1 LEADQDDENEEA
13 GDMNDEEINDILAR
27 SDEEAVLFREM
38 DVRRDREA
46 QEAWK
51 AAGNRGRHPLP
62 LIQLEELPDCYR
74 TDEPFEVADAV
85 DEIEG
90 RGQRRRTV
98 VNYNDG
104 LDDDQW
110 AMALED
116 GEDVNEVADRNRRF
130 ESAVGTPIPE
140 ASESKR
146 GRGRGRRGRPRLN
159 EEDGAPNGKRKR
171 AKAASVT
178 PSINDDEEERDLV
191 GPLWCLVALDAELHH
206 RNVARR
212 RRKTFQDQSKRG

>member
-1 LEADQDDENEEA
+1 
-13 GDMNDEEINDILAR
+13 MNDEEINEILAR
-27 SDEEAVLFREM
+27 SEEETVLFRDM
-38 DVRRDREA
+38 DIRREREA

-51 AAGNRGRHPLP
+51 AAGHRGKPPLP

-74 TDEPFEVADAV
+74 TDEPFEVPDAV

-116 GEDVNEVADRNRRF
+116 GEDINEVSDRNRKF
-130 ESAVGTPIPE
+130 ESTAGTPIPE
-140 ASESKR
+140 APESKR

-159 EEDGAPNGKRKR
+159 DEEGAPNGKRKR
-171 AKAASVT
+171 TKAASVT
-178 PSINDDEEERDLV
+178 PSINDDDEERDLV
-191 GPLWCLVALDAELHH
+191 SIAEFH
-206 RNVARR
+206 RSRY
-212 RRKTFQDQSKRG
+212 

>member
-1 LEADQDDENEEA
+1 MNDDEINE
-13 GDMNDEEINDILAR
+13 ILAR
-27 SDEEAVLFREM
+27 SEEEAVIFRDM
-38 DVRRDREA
+38 DVRREREA

-51 AAGNRGRHPLP
+51 AAGNRGKPPLP
-62 LIQLEELPDCYR
+62 LVQLEELPDCYK

-110 AMALED
+110 ALALEE
-116 GEDVNEVADRNRRF
+116 GEDINEVADRNRRL

-159 EEDGAPNGKRKR
+159 DDDGAPNGKRKR

-178 PSINDDEEERDLV
+178 PSINDDDEERDLV
-191 GPLWCLVALDAELHH
+191 GSSAGSHCRHC
-206 RNVARR
+206 
-212 RRKTFQDQSKRG
+212 

>member
-1 LEADQDDENEEA
+1 MNDDEINE
-13 GDMNDEEINDILAR
+13 ILAR
-27 SDEEAVLFREM
+27 SEEEAILFREM
-38 DVRRDREA
+38 DLRREREA
-46 QEAWK
+46 QESWK
-51 AAGNRGRHPLP
+51 AAGHRGRPPLP
-62 LIQLEELPDCYR
+62 LIQLEELPDCYK
-74 TDEPFEVADAV
+74 TDEPFEVVDAV

-116 GEDVNEVADRNRRF
+116 GEDINEVADRNRRL

-140 ASESKR
+140 GSDPKR
-146 GRGRGRRGRPRLN
+146 SRGRGRRGRPKLGD
-159 EEDGAPNGKRKR
+159 EDGVPSGKRKR

-178 PSINDDEEERDLV
+178 PSVNDDDEERDSVSLSQSFIT
-191 GPLWCLVALDAELHH
+191 LNTQRHH
-206 RNVARR
+206 RNVVRP
-212 RRKTFQDQSKRG
+212 RRKTPQDRSRRG

>member
-1 LEADQDDENEEA
+1 MNDDEINE
-13 GDMNDEEINDILAR
+13 ILAR
-27 SDEEAVLFREM
+27 SEEESVIFRDM
-38 DVRRDREA
+38 DIRREREA

-51 AAGNRGRHPLP
+51 AAGHRGKAPAG
-62 LIQLEELPDCYR
+62 LIQLEELPDCYK

-110 AMALED
+110 AMALEE
-116 GEDVNEVADRNRRF
+116 GEDINEVADRNRRMG
-130 ESAVGTPIPE
+130 STMGTPIPE

-146 GRGRGRRGRPRLN
+146 GRGRGRRGRPRLIDD
-159 EEDGAPNGKRKR
+159 DGAPNGKRKR
-171 AKAASVT
+171 VKAASVT
-178 PSINDDEEERDLV
+178 PSINDDDDERDLV
-191 GPLWCLVALDAELHH
+191 RLLPTLIALDANHPTE
-206 RNVARR
+206 
-212 RRKTFQDQSKRG
+212 TP

>member
-1 LEADQDDENEEA
+1 
-13 GDMNDEEINDILAR
+13 MNDEEINEILAR
-27 SDEEAVLFREM
+27 SDEESVIFRDM
-38 DVRRDREA
+38 DIRRDREA

-51 AAGNRGRHPLP
+51 AAGNRGRPPLP
-62 LIQLEELPDCYR
+62 LIQLDELPDCYKI
-74 TDEPFEVADAV
+74 DEPFEVVDAV

-110 AMALED
+110 AMALEE
-116 GEDVNEVADRNRRF
+116 GEDIGEVADRNRRL

-140 ASESKR
+140 ASDSKR

-159 EEDGAPNGKRKR
+159 DDDGAPSGKRKR
-171 AKAASVT
+171 VKAASVT
-178 PSINDDEEERDLV
+178 PSINDDDEERDLV
-191 GPLWCLVALDAELHH
+191 SLLRGHC
-206 RNVARR
+206 
-212 RRKTFQDQSKRG
+212 FQC